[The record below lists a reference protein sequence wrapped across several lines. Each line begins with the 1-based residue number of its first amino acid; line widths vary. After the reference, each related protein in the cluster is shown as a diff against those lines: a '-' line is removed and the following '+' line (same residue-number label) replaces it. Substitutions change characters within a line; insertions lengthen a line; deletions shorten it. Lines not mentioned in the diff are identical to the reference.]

1 METDSAG
8 APKSTFTE
16 TLFVVFLRMVAVSCF
31 WFGIEYW
38 AMLVG
43 FSSSGTSRFDLVGPA
58 WRGAGVA
65 LAVVFPV
72 AALGLW
78 LPASWGAVIWSCAA
92 LGQLLMYI
100 VWPDVFGSNWL
111 VPLMHGLVAGVYVF
125 FRFALALERREKMTR
140 VSSGLP

>member
-1 METDSAG
+1 MDTDSPG

-43 FSSSGTSRFDLVGPA
+43 FSSGGGARFDLVGPA
-58 WRGAGVA
+58 WRGAGAA

-78 LPASWGAVIWSCAA
+78 LPASWGAVIWSGAA
-92 LGQLLMYI
+92 LGQLMMYI
-100 VWPDVFGSNWL
+100 VWPDIFGANWL
-111 VPLMHGLVAGVYVF
+111 VPLMHVLVAAVYVF